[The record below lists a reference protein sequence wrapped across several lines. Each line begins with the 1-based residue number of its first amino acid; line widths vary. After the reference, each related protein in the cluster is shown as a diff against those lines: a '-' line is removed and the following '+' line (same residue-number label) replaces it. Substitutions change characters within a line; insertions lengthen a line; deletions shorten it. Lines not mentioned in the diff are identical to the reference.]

1 MKVPILK
8 TKKRRKKNAQ
18 LILIDAMLKAL
29 RELLTTTEDENALK
43 EINANIKKLVD
54 TRTIHSPTG

>member
-29 RELLTTTEDENALK
+29 REILETTSDESALE